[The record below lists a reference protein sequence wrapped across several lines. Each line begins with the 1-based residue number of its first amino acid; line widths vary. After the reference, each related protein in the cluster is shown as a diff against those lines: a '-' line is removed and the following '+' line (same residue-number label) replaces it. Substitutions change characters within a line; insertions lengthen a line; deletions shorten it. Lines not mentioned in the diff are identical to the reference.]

1 MYTRAKREQS
11 NTCMALL
18 PLYRHYILFW
28 TVDLNPSTGTCR
40 TNYHRRRPSLSKRKY
55 SRNYNCVQVVKSAF
69 YYVVFALNSKA
80 FVPDAKCCYAWDIVL
95 KLGCTI
101 VLLRMLNTQLWLRSS
116 MQSVTSQS
124 LSFPK
129 LTVDM
134 CACLPRLDPSSLHIP
149 VYTKVMMLVLLPT
162 CSSNVLNISS
172 LV

>member
-18 PLYRHYILFW
+18 PLYRQYILFS
-28 TVDLNPSTGTCR
+28 TVDLNPSTSR
-40 TNYHRRRPSLSKRKY
+40 TNCPRRKPSLSKRKY
-55 SRNYNCVQVVKSAF
+55 SRNYTCVQVVKSAC

-101 VLLRMLNTQLWLRSS
+101 VLLRILNTQLWLRSS

-172 LV
+172 LF